1 METKIS
7 TTRKGYELLEEW
19 YHEMLAQHIEKA
31 SILKIEADNI
41 FNKVKENAD
50 SFIYYSLLRFRYQ
63 MLKGN
68 FEKGLEGLEYINGM
82 PDGLLKYYYHF
93 FKFIYA
99 TEVGNYNSAEKHL
112 ESASDLLDMMSDEKE
127 KAEYNYRVA
136 LYKYYI
142 SQPTLAINYAT
153 KALDYFS
160 SHEGYE
166 TKKGACENTLG
177 MACITLEQFE
187 LAEEYLISALNM
199 FQKLDE
205 QSLVL
210 KVRSNLGVLYAEQNL
225 SDSAIRHLEEV
236 YKACQH
242 TKLHYQRRV
251 IFLLAREHIKLK
263 QHNDAT
269 FYIKEGLKSCN
280 QEYSYHLNILECI
293 NNNESIKKLEE
304 IVNESLSYFKEQEL
318 WKDIQIYTE
327 LLAGKWYNVG
337 AKEKACEYYHLGHEA
352 RTLLKEK
359 GRLK

>member
-1 METKIS
+1 
-7 TTRKGYELLEEW
+7 
-19 YHEMLAQHIEKA
+19 
-31 SILKIEADNI
+31 
-41 FNKVKENAD
+41 
-50 SFIYYSLLRFRYQ
+50 
-63 MLKGN
+63 
-68 FEKGLEGLEYINGM
+68 
-82 PDGLLKYYYHF
+82 
-93 FKFIYA
+93 
-99 TEVGNYNSAEKHL
+99 
-112 ESASDLLDMMSDEKE
+112 
-127 KAEYNYRVA
+127 
-136 LYKYYI
+136 YI

-251 IFLLAREHIKLK
+251 LFLLAREHIKLK

-269 FYIKEGLKSCN
+269 FYIKEGLKDCN

-293 NNNESIKKLEE
+293 NNNESIEKLEE
-304 IVNESLSYFKEQEL
+304 IVNESLSYFQEQEL

-327 LLAGKWYNVG
+327 LLAGK
-337 AKEKACEYYHLGHEA
+337 
-352 RTLLKEK
+352 
-359 GRLK
+359 